1 VASTKVPRVALLV
14 ETSNAYARGLLE
26 GIALYLNQHSHWAIY
41 LPEWARGESLP
52 RTLRGW
58 RGDGM
63 IVRAENRRIATAVTA
78 ARIPTIDISAAGLLP
93 KSPAV
98 HSDVR
103 AEAEE
108 AFMHLRERGFRQFG
122 FCGVANYRWA
132 QWQFERFTQL
142 AEKAGCTLASH
153 IETLP
158 PGGAAAWSA
167 SVRTLVAWLRKL
179 PKPIGIFACYDI
191 RGQQVLN
198 ACRLAGLRVPDD
210 VAVVGVDNDLVRCSL
225 SDPPLSS
232 VVPDTHRVGFQAAEL
247 LARLMAG
254 KTVAPGL
261 RLIKPTGVVTRRS
274 SDSLAIADPD
284 IARAVRFIRDHA
296 CESIS
301 VEDLLREIPLSR
313 RALEGRFLRLLG
325 RTPHQE
331 IIRCRMEKARQLL
344 VETDLPIKAIARQ
357 TGIDNA
363 EYFSVLFKK
372 VFGSSPSVCRET
384 GHLTGQPIASRAGK

>member
-1 VASTKVPRVALLV
+1 VPSIKVPRVALLV

-26 GIALYLNQHSHWAIY
+26 GIALYINQHAPWAVY

-63 IVRAENRRIATAVTA
+63 IVRAENRRIAAAVSA
-78 ARIPTIDISAAGLLP
+78 ARIPTIDISAADLLP
-93 KSPAV
+93 KAPAV

-103 AEAEE
+103 AEAEA
-108 AFMHLRERGFRQFG
+108 AFAHLRDRGFRQLG
-122 FCGVANYRWA
+122 FCGITNYRWA
-132 QWQFERFTQL
+132 TWQHQRFTQL
-142 AEKAGCTLASH
+142 ATEANCTLHSQLEPLRA
-153 IETLP
+153 T
-158 PGGAAAWSA
+158 GAAAWSA

-232 VVPDTHRVGFQAAEL
+232 VIPDTHRVGFLAAEL
-247 LARLMAG
+247 LAKLMSG
-254 KTVAPGL
+254 KPVSPGL
-261 RLIKPTGVVTRRS
+261 RLVTPTGIVTRRS

-284 IARAVRFIRDHA
+284 ITTAVRFIRDHA
-296 CESIS
+296 CESIT
-301 VEDLLREIPLSR
+301 VEDILREVPLSR
-313 RALEGRFLRLLG
+313 RALEGRFVRLLG

-331 IIRCRMEKARQLL
+331 IIRCRMEKAQKLL
-344 VETDLPIKAIARQ
+344 AETDLPIKAIARQ
-357 TGIDNA
+357 SGIENA
-363 EYFSVLFKK
+363 EYFSVLFKRTTGK
-372 VFGSSPSVCRET
+372 SPSACRT
-384 GHLTGQPIASRAGK
+384 PHQ